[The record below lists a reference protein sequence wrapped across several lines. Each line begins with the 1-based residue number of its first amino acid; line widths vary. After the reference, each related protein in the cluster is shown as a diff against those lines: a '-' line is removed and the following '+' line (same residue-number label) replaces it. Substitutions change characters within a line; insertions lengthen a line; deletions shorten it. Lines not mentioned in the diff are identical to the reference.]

1 MADILMPRLSDTM
14 EEGTISAWQK
24 KVGDEIHAGDILVE
38 IETDKALMDH
48 QAYEDGVLTEILV
61 AEGEVAPIGT
71 PIARVRVAGEPE
83 TPAPAPAVEPAPAPA
98 PAVEPTP
105 TAEPAPART
114 AEPTPTPTPTPTR
127 VDHGQIQVE
136 TPVDHVIANDQRGR
150 GRGNGRILSSPLA
163 RRDAREYGI
172 DLATINGSGP
182 GGRIIRADVESA
194 RHELDIAAAAAPT
207 AQPAAAQPG
216 APATAPVAAASVAA
230 VPLSAVEVGADD
242 ESTPLSSVRKTI
254 ARRLTESM
262 QSAPHFYV
270 TKTVDADPL
279 MTLRTDLNERL
290 VAAERAKVSVND
302 IVIRAAAVVLR
313 DHLVVNSSFAGD
325 SIVRHNRIHV
335 GMAVATESGLLVPVI
350 RDTDRKSLTQIA
362 AESRDLAARA
372 RDRKLGLDEMTGSTF
387 TVSNLGM
394 YGIDHFTAVINP
406 PEAAILA
413 VGAVQSEAGV
423 RAGELAVVK
432 RMTFT
437 LSCDHRVVDGA
448 MAAEFVR
455 DLSTV
460 LEDPWLAV
468 A

>member
-83 TPAPAPAVEPAPAPA
+83 TPAPAPAAEPAPAPA
-98 PAVEPTP
+98 PT
-105 TAEPAPART
+105 PAPF
-114 AEPTPTPTPTPTR
+114 R
-127 VDHGQIQVE
+127 VDHGQMQVE
-136 TPVDHVIANDQRGR
+136 TPVDHVIAHDQPGSGR
-150 GRGNGRILSSPLA
+150 GDGRILSSPLA

-172 DLATINGSGP
+172 DLATVNGSGP
-182 GGRIIRADVESA
+182 GGRIIRADVERA
-194 RHELDIAAAAAPT
+194 RHELDIAATVAPT
-207 AQPAAAQPG
+207 AQPVAPAAA
-216 APATAPVAAASVAA
+216 PVSAASVSA
-230 VPLSAVEVGADD
+230 VPVSEVAVGADD
-242 ESTPLSSVRKTI
+242 ESTPLSSIRKTI

-290 VAAERAKVSVND
+290 VAAGRGKVSVND

-325 SIVRHNRIHV
+325 SIVRHNRIHI
-335 GMAVATESGLLVPVI
+335 GMAVATESGLLVPDI
-350 RDTDRKSLTQIA
+350 RDTDRKSITQIA
-362 AESRDLAARA
+362 
-372 RDRKLGLDEMTGSTF
+372 T
-387 TVSNLGM
+387 
-394 YGIDHFTAVINP
+394 
-406 PEAAILA
+406 
-413 VGAVQSEAGV
+413 
-423 RAGELAVVK
+423 
-432 RMTFT
+432 
-437 LSCDHRVVDGA
+437 
-448 MAAEFVR
+448 
-455 DLSTV
+455 
-460 LEDPWLAV
+460 
-468 A
+468 